1 MICHSRTG
9 EHSNDW
15 LVFWNIFF
23 NQPDEYNF
31 LPPSQVSAMCIKGA
45 TKTLGW
51 GDHRDVSLS
60 VDGVVERPRHGR
72 SESRRFSVG
81 EHKKNY
87 DNFDRYQT
95 LV

>member
-1 MICHSRTG
+1 MKI
-9 EHSNDW
+9 
-15 LVFWNIFF
+15 NIFF

-60 VDGVVERPRHGR
+60 VDWMGPRRSAVRSRGVFPLVKHE
-72 SESRRFSVG
+72 
-81 EHKKNY
+81 KNY
-87 DNFDRYQT
+87 DNS
-95 LV
+95 V